1 MMDLTNI
8 FGTFRSIGIALLVL
22 GIIIVLHELGHFLV
36 AKLFKIKV
44 ETFSVGFGP
53 RLIGFRYGETD
64 YRISAFPLGGY
75 VKMAGENPGD
85 SVTGAPNEFLSKPKW
100 QRFLVASAGPVM
112 NIILA
117 VGLLTGLFMYGTEVP
132 EFAEGEAVVGTVDAN
147 SPAQAAGIQ
156 EGDRIVAIDEVETR
170 PNWEQVEARVMINGN
185 HTIPVTLNRNGKVIE
200 TSLTPVKQGPNE
212 AGYSGMRPKSRVT
225 NVIGYVQ
232 PDSPAAE
239 GGLQPGD
246 EITAVNGIN
255 LKESGRGVSEIIQS
269 NTLESLPVT
278 VLRAGQVK
286 ELTVKPTLTDG
297 KRMIGVGWFRFPT
310 IMVKEDFRGA
320 LSRSIDKN
328 VEYGTLIFKVLGKL
342 VRREASMKTVD
353 GPLGIMKQ
361 TAEFYEIGIGAL
373 LQLMAMISLNLG
385 LMNLLPIPI
394 LDGGVMLLLLV
405 EGIMRQDLSLAF
417 KERVVQVSFVFLLT
431 LMVFVLYNDVVKWV
445 ASTPVGP

>member
-1 MMDLTNI
+1 MIDILGNI
-8 FGTFRSIGIALLVL
+8 RSVGIAFLVL
-22 GIIIVLHELGHFLV
+22 GIIIVIHELGHFLV

-53 RLIGFRYGETD
+53 RLLGFRYGETD

-100 QRFLVASAGPVM
+100 QRFLVASAGPAM

-117 VGLLTGLFMYGTEVP
+117 VGLLTGLFMYGTEIP
-132 EFAEGEAVVGTVDAN
+132 EFAEGEAVVGFVEAN
-147 SPAQAAGIQ
+147 SPAAAAGIQ
-156 EGDRIVAIDEVETR
+156 AGDRIVAIDGKNR
-170 PNWEQVEARVMINGN
+170 PNWEHVEARVMINGG
-185 HTIPVTLNRNGKVIE
+185 HTIPVTLNRAGQVIE
-200 TSLTPVKQGPNE
+200 ASLTPEKQGPND
-212 AGYSGMRPKSRVT
+212 AGHSGMRPKNLVT
-225 NVIGYVQ
+225 NVIGQVAS
-232 PDSPAAE
+232 DSPAERA
-239 GGLQPGD
+239 GLKPGD
-246 EITAVNGIN
+246 EIVAVDGQN
-255 LKESGRGVSEIIQS
+255 LKETGRGVSEIIQ
-269 NTLESLPVT
+269 TLTVATFPVSILRDGNVMDIPVT
-278 VLRAGQVK
+278 PVLTEGR
-286 ELTVKPTLTDG
+286 
-297 KRMIGVGWFRFPT
+297 RMIGVGWKRYEMM
-310 IMVKEDFRGA
+310 MVKENFQGA

-342 VRREASMKTVD
+342 VRREASMKSVD
-353 GPLGIMKQ
+353 GPIGIMKQ
-361 TAEFYEIGIGAL
+361 TAEFYDIGFGAL

-417 KERVVQVSFVFLLT
+417 KERVIQVSFVFLLT

-445 ASTPVGP
+445 GSTPASP